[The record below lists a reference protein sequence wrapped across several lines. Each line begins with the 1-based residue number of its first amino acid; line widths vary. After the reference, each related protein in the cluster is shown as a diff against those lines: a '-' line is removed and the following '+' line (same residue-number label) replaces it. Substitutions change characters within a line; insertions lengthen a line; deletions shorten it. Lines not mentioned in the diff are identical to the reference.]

1 MKHRVRRSDR
11 RPHRPRERGYILL
24 TLLLVSALMVIAA
37 AIVVPAITFDIKR
50 EREAEL
56 IHRGVQYSRAIRA
69 FTKATARYPLRLEEL
84 QNTDGRRFIR
94 KLYKDP
100 ITGGD
105 FRLIHPGD
113 VHPATVAL
121 SPSASA
127 DPESAGSGTGAQ
139 DPSTQDPPEA
149 ASASPAS
156 NSDGTAAAGVS
167 GPQNQGQNQPAA
179 TTAVPTGGVIM
190 GVASR
195 SKARTIRE
203 FNGKNHY
210 NDWLFFYD
218 PGYDRG
224 LAINGPTSQTVPSL
238 KPLNGAS
245 SVPGQAQPQ
254 SSPPTSG
261 SSNQQ

>member
-1 MKHRVRRSDR
+1 MNRRVRSSDR
-11 RPHRPRERGYILL
+11 RPCERGYILL

-121 SPSASA
+121 SPNASA
-127 DPESAGSGTGAQ
+127 DPESAGSGTGVQDPSAQ
-139 DPSTQDPPEA
+139 DPQEA
-149 ASASPAS
+149 GAGASPALS
-156 NSDGTAAAGVS
+156 TDGTVVAGVPR
-167 GPQNQGQNQPAA
+167 PQNPGQNQPAA
-179 TTAVPTGGVIM
+179 TNAVPTGGVIM

-210 NDWLFFYD
+210 NDWMFFYD
-218 PGYDRG
+218 PSYDRG

-245 SVPGQAQPQ
+245 AVPGQSQPSQ